1 MAWFSP
7 AHWTRPVIATPGGI
21 AAAAGLLDELL
32 ARRAVPGRPA
42 GLGDDAAWVRAVS
55 GRDEHP
61 DPRLPLIG

>member
-42 GLGDDAAWVRAVS
+42 GLGDDAAWVRARYPGGTS
-55 GRDEHP
+55 IPIRGSR
-61 DPRLPLIG
+61 